1 MHDLSLKKRRFLLK
15 IIFSLFF
22 ATNLFGQT
30 SDQIIEINYYGI
42 EASNLESNMAKM
54 ISDLYYTQLCE
65 LQNYTILDKRTEPTF
80 STPPKKDDFSGNSFS
95 FFVEINKQTD
105 SETWNANFNL
115 QNSTTEKAIK
125 KQYESFY
132 KILMEQKSTL
142 QETLLSLVSPSDTTT
157 PQKQQTSPLNNSI
170 STDFLAGTWLG
181 EKNINKVVLMRSG
194 RGFVIYNNGASM
206 NINIKI
212 EAKNSTNKIII
223 TQQGNQNAS
232 FFPEL
237 PRNVALLAAKNA
249 KPIQWT
255 LTLTDNNTLT
265 GTKQTLS
272 LTEDNNATP
281 SEIDVIWTR
290 KS

>member
-1 MHDLSLKKRRFLLK
+1 MQDLSLKKRRLLLK

-22 ATNLFGQT
+22 TTSLFCQT
-30 SDQIIEINYYGI
+30 TKEVFEINYYGI

-65 LQNYTILDKRTEPTF
+65 LQNYTIIDKRTAPTI
-80 STPPKKDDFSGNSFS
+80 STPPQKDDFTNNAFS
-95 FFVEINKQTD
+95 FFVIINKQTD
-105 SETWNANFNL
+105 SETWNANFKL
-115 QNSTTEKAIK
+115 QNSNTEKVIN

-142 QETLLSLVSPSDTTT
+142 QETLISLISPSDTTT
-157 PQKQQTSPLNNSI
+157 PQKQQSSPLNNSI

>member
-1 MHDLSLKKRRFLLK
+1 MKKRRFLLK

-30 SDQIIEINYYGI
+30 SDQIIEINYFGI

-115 QNSTTEKAIK
+115 QNSSTEKVIK

-157 PQKQQTSPLNNSI
+157 PQKQQTSSLNNSI
-170 STDFLAGTWLG
+170 STDFLAGTWFG
-181 EKNINKVVLMRSG
+181 EKNVNKVVLMRSG